1 MLLWQRTGE
10 WRQVQQLLMDAILRE
25 AVKLRAYFSPS
36 HAHPVSLAW
45 SAKLPCNHLSTP
57 GSLVYVD
64 FKFKNRIPFAEIFK
78 LCHLWQ
84 FPNQAQRAEWRNNL
98 LQRLWLQVALSY
110 FDQYQVLKLFLDMLF
125 YVALQLHLKRPALLQ
140 LVSTSFIYLHGM
152 PFKF

>member
-57 GSLVYVD
+57 GGLVKVWFMLILSLRTEFHLQEFSSFVTFDSFQIKHKEQNEEIICYKD
-64 FKFKNRIPFAEIFK
+64 FGCR
-78 LCHLWQ
+78 
-84 FPNQAQRAEWRNNL
+84 L
-98 LQRLWLQVALSY
+98 L
-110 FDQYQVLKLFLDMLF
+110 
-125 YVALQLHLKRPALLQ
+125 
-140 LVSTSFIYLHGM
+140 
-152 PFKF
+152 